1 MKKQKL
7 IPAIT
12 VFAFVAFCFAIAHS
26 FGTTYAYLE
35 GTIAGYPDTV
45 CPQGYSHDGPNQ
57 CRHTGTFNTLDECL
71 SKGVSA
77 WGVAPVEG
85 INYCEGEEGAYQAF
99 FSLTYDVV
107 FYDSAK
113 PITEK
118 KNVSCLYNTNDE
130 CVVSGRMIPTPTRDD
145 SRYEFIG
152 WIPETM
158 SCDNAENIAITKE
171 NGKQIKLGN
180 NNLTDDDKTN
190 DRYIA
195 PIYKPCWKFDSTKSY
210 TATFN
215 APDGTPTTQDVSCS
229 YDTNGNCVIN
239 HSALP
244 TATKNNHTF
253 RGWVLESNSC
263 DGAGLI
269 NSNGVGKIT
278 LTENQTYKACWDENQ
293 ATTYSATFNVNGG
306 IWKDGHTNQTRT
318 ISYTDKLAFTDARLE
333 VEKTGHYWCG
343 WTRSDGKTLG
353 QYVDSNENGQT
364 LTAKWCENSTPG
376 GDTQEKILIYF
387 VKADNTVADT
397 KTINKNETLV
407 MPENVSTKTGYTFN
421 GWEDLSLNDGTIY
434 KIGEEISFEEDAILR
449 ESWTENPDD
458 EENETK
464 NKVTIIY
471 DENGGTIKKDDSS
484 LNYCEYSKDE
494 TSCAIKKLP
503 TATREEYTFKGWGET
518 NTCTEGYT
526 TEIPNLTID
535 KNGKK
540 YYACW
545 TKNETSGENDNE
557 KPNTPEKP
565 KEDEDNPQTGSTL
578 LYLVYLAGILSLCYT
593 VVYSYRYIK
602 ANK

>member
-26 FGTTYAYLE
+26 FGQTYALTE
-35 GTIAGYPDTV
+35 CPTDWQRGTEDNCYKITNLNPE
-45 CPQGYSHDGPNQ
+45 QIN
-57 CRHTGTFNTLDECL
+57 ECEKL
-71 SKGVSA
+71 ITDLGRPIIDKV
-77 WGVAPVEG
+77 
-85 INYCEGEEGAYQAF
+85 NYCIEAANNVLVPIINLGTP
-99 FSLTYDVV
+99 LT
-107 FYDSAK
+107 
-113 PITEK
+113 
-118 KNVSCLYNTNDE
+118 SC
-130 CVVSGRMIPTPTRDD
+130 
-145 SRYEFIG
+145 
-152 WIPETM
+152 
-158 SCDNAENIAITKE
+158 
-171 NGKQIKLGN
+171 
-180 NNLTDDDKTN
+180 
-190 DRYIA
+190 
-195 PIYKPCWKFDSTKSY
+195 
-210 TATFN
+210 
-215 APDGTPTTQDVSCS
+215 PDGWTSVGNICYGTAKKTESECS
-229 YDTNGNCVIN
+229 DQIQGIGLNLNEGVNGCEIESDGDNTVY
-239 HSALP
+239 LP
-244 TATKNNHTF
+244 YIT
-253 RGWVLESNSC
+253 
-263 DGAGLI
+263 I
-269 NSNGVGKIT
+269 NSE
-278 LTENQTYKACWDENQ
+278 ENT
-293 ATTYSATFNVNGG
+293 TTYSATFNVNGG

-318 ISYTDKLAFTDARLE
+318 ISYTDKLEFTDARLE
-333 VEKTGHYWCG
+333 VEKSGFYWCG

-353 QYVDSNENGQT
+353 KYVDSNENGQT
-364 LTAKWCENSTPG
+364 LTAEWCENSTPG

-458 EENETK
+458 EENETT

-526 TEIPNLTID
+526 TEIPNLTLD
-535 KNGKK
+535 ENGKT

-545 TKNETSGENDNE
+545 IKNASVDDENNTPGEDDN
-557 KPNTPEKP
+557 NTPEKP
-565 KEDEDNPQTGSTL
+565 NDDDEGIENVGTGSTL

-593 VVYSYRYIK
+593 VVYSYRYLK
-602 ANK
+602 ARK